1 MMWVT
6 LIQAVLQA
14 VSAITSYLSNKKLI
28 DAAQAEVI
36 ASGLKQTLD
45 NMEKADHVK
54 KELADNPDG
63 DYARRLRDKYE
74 DDDHQ

>member
-1 MMWVT
+1 MMWVA

-14 VSAITSYLSNKKLI
+14 VSAVTDYLSNKKLI

-36 ASGLKQTLD
+36 AAGLKQTLD
-45 NMEKADHVK
+45 NMGKANAVK

-63 DYARRLRDKYE
+63 DYAHRVRDKYQ
-74 DDDHQ
+74 DDDNK